1 MTRVSDF
8 DYDLPRE
15 LIAQHPATRR
25 DDAGMMILERKTGTF
40 THDLFHNLPGK
51 LSPKSLLVLND
62 VRVFPARAR
71 GRVGG
76 SEIEVLFLREIKP
89 ATWDILCRPAR
100 KASAGT
106 RIVFAPGFE
115 GEVVAAGEEGRRTV
129 RFDAPDV
136 AARLEEVGSA
146 PLPPY
151 IRRGASDI
159 SLRERDLER
168 YQTVFADRGAAVA
181 APTAGLHFTPDIL
194 AAIAATGID
203 VRRVTLEVGPA
214 TFQPVRCERIDD
226 HKMLSENIDI
236 PEETAQAVTAAKREG
251 RPVIA
256 VGTTVVRTLES
267 AWKDGRLRAGKAGT
281 DLFIRPGFAFQVV
294 DALLTNFHLPQ
305 STLLML
311 VCAFAGRDVIL
322 RAYAEAVAEK
332 YRFFSYGDCML
343 IL

>member
-1 MTRVSDF
+1 MRLADF
-8 DYDLPRE
+8 DYDLPRD
-15 LIAQHPATRR
+15 LIAQHPAPRR
-25 DDAGMMILERKTGTF
+25 DDARMMILDRKTGTF
-40 THDLFHNLPGK
+40 THDLFHNLPDR

-76 SEIEVLFLREIKP
+76 SEIEVLFLRETKP

-100 KASAGT
+100 KAAPGK

-115 GEVVAAGEEGRRTV
+115 GEVIACGSEGQRTL
-129 RFDAPDV
+129 RFDITDV
-136 AARLEEVGSA
+136 SARLENIGCA

-151 IRRGASDI
+151 IRRGAADNT
-159 SLRERDLER
+159 LRERDLER

-181 APTAGLHFTPDIL
+181 APTAGLHFTPSVL
-194 AAIAATGID
+194 AAVEAAGIE
-203 VRRVTLEVGPA
+203 VRRLTLEVGPA
-214 TFQPVRCERIDD
+214 TFQPVRCERIDE
-226 HKMLSENIDI
+226 HTMLLENTDI

-251 RPVIA
+251 RPVVA

-281 DLFIRPGFAFQVV
+281 DLFIRPGFAFQAV

-311 VCAFAGRDVIL
+311 VCAFAGRDFIL
-322 RAYAEAVAEK
+322 RAYTEAVAEK